1 TRSYASGRRE
11 DYNLFDNVKP
21 GDDDFKKAWE
31 KEMEND
37 DDDDTL
43 WSGSEDEYNANTQQ
57 EHDSDKLYSVW
68 SGTDEE
74 KTLWTGDD
82 DDDIPTDPHP
92 SEASDKYSD
101 KLFEFEEKPKYRTI
115 SELTEH
121 AVLQGY
127 ADSHERSKLQIHT

>member
-1 TRSYASGRRE
+1 MT
-11 DYNLFDNVKP
+11 LKKP
-21 GDDDFKKAWE
+21 GRKRWRMMMMMILYGQEVKTNTMLILNKKVEETGLRKRLKKLDNSSLIDA
-31 KEMEND
+31 D
-37 DDDDTL
+37 
-43 WSGSEDEYNANTQQ
+43 
-57 EHDSDKLYSVW
+57 DSDELYSVW

-82 DDDIPTDPHP
+82 DDYIPTDPHP
-92 SEASDKYSD
+92 NEASDKYSD

>member
-1 TRSYASGRRE
+1 MMMMMILYGQEVKTNTMLILNKKVEETGLRKRLRK
-11 DYNLFDNVKP
+11 LDNSSLI
-21 GDDDFKKAWE
+21 DAD
-31 KEMEND
+31 
-37 DDDDTL
+37 
-43 WSGSEDEYNANTQQ
+43 
-57 EHDSDKLYSVW
+57 DSDKLYSVW

-92 SEASDKYSD
+92 NEASDKYSD

-127 ADSHERSKLQIHT
+127 ADSHERSKLQIHA